1 MNRMR
6 IATIGTGVIVEGFLQ
21 AIEQLE
27 GASCHAVYSRK
38 EATAKKLA
46 DQFGVQTTYTDLTT
60 MLEDPHIE
68 AVYIASPNR
77 LHSEHATAAL
87 KHGKHVICEKPFTSN
102 VKELEALIALAKE
115 KQLFLF
121 EAITTVHMP
130 NYHLIKKHLH
140 QLGRIKLVQCN
151 YSQYSSKYNQLL
163 AGETPNVF
171 NPEFSGGALM
181 DINIYNVHFIM
192 NLFGSPKD
200 VRYQANRHPN
210 GIDTS
215 GVLTFTYNDFIA
227 TSVGSKD
234 TSSMNFALIQG
245 EKGFLHVKNGAN
257 GCEEVLL
264 HIGDQ
269 VTSLNTQT
277 NSNRLFYEAEAFQHI
292 IETGNVE
299 KCYEWLDDSL
309 SVMKVLEAARK
320 DAGIVFPADHA

>member
-1 MNRMR
+1 MR
-6 IATIGTGVIVEGFLQ
+6 IGTIGTGVIVEVFLQ

-27 GASCHAVYSRK
+27 DASCHAVYSRQ
-38 EATAKKLA
+38 ETTAKKLA
-46 DQFGVQTTYTDLTT
+46 DQFGVETTYTDLSD
-60 MLEDPHIE
+60 MLKDPQID

-87 KHGKHVICEKPFTSN
+87 KNGKHVICEKPFTST

-115 KQLFLF
+115 KQLLLF

-130 NYHLIKKHLH
+130 NYHLIKKHIH
-140 QLGRIKLVQCN
+140 QIGRIKMVQCN

-171 NPEFSGGALM
+171 NPAFSGGALM

-192 NLFGSPKD
+192 NLFGTPEQ

-215 GVLTFTYNDFIA
+215 GVLTFTYRDFMA

-234 TSSMNFALIQG
+234 TNSLNFVLIQG
-245 EKGFLHVKNGAN
+245 EKGFIHVKNGAN

-264 HIGDQ
+264 HTGDQ
-269 VTSLNTQT
+269 VISLNAQT
-277 NSNRLFYEAEAFQHI
+277 NPNRLFYEAEAFQHI
-292 IETGNVE
+292 IATKDHEL
-299 KCYEWLDDSL
+299 CYAWLDDSL

-320 DAGIVFPADHA
+320 DAGIIFPADHS

>member
-1 MNRMR
+1 MR
-6 IATIGTGVIVEGFLQ
+6 IATIGTGVIVEQFLQ
-21 AIEQLE
+21 AIDQLD

-38 EATAKKLA
+38 EATAKTLA
-46 DQFGVQTTYTDLTT
+46 DQFGVEHTYTDLSE
-60 MLEDPHIE
+60 MLKNPNID
-68 AVYIASPNR
+68 AVYIASPNS

-87 KHGKHVICEKPFTSN
+87 KNGKHVICEKPFTSN

-115 KQLFLF
+115 QKLLLF

-151 YSQYSSKYNQLL
+151 YSQYSSKYNRLL

-171 NPEFSGGALM
+171 NPAFSGGALM

-192 NLFGSPKD
+192 NLFGTPEQ
-200 VRYQANRHPN
+200 VHYLANRHPN

-215 GVLTFTYNDFIA
+215 GVLTFHYHDFIA

-245 EKGFLHVKNGAN
+245 EKGFIHVKNGAN

-269 VTSLNTQT
+269 VTSLNAQT
-277 NSNRLFYEAEAFQHI
+277 NANRLFYEVEAFQHI
-292 IETGNVE
+292 IET
-299 KCYEWLDDSL
+299 KDHDTCYAWLDESR
-309 SVMKVLEAARK
+309 SVMNVLEAARK